1 MINSF
6 LPINRFAAEAETD
19 NRLHVLMVRHGQEGQ
34 VA

>member
-1 MINSF
+1 MITGF
-6 LPINRFAAEAETD
+6 WPINRFAEDAETG